1 MFGSSP
7 RVRGKRMAPP
17 PNPPQPGLIPACAGK
32 TYAHSPGRS
41 VSRAHPR
48 ACGENAIFARSSFV
62 AYGSSP
68 RVRGKLR
75 EEDRSA
81 HHRRL
86 IPARAGKT
94 SWRRRQRPARRAHP
108 RVCGEND
115 TDAASSA
122 SASGSSP
129 RVRGKPRWQRSSG
142 NTNRLIP
149 ARAGKTSSGRASS
162 RGCGAHPRAC
172 GENPGAALPGQ
183 GLSGSSPRVRG
194 KHLRHGI
201 RVPRAGL
208 IPARAGKTL
217 AIAHSIALSEA
228 HPRAC
233 GENSRGASAAPP

>member
-1 MFGSSP
+1 MCGENQKEEVSGATVFGSSP

-62 AYGSSP
+62 AY
-68 RVRGKLR
+68 
-75 EEDRSA
+75 
-81 HHRRL
+81 
-86 IPARAGKT
+86 
-94 SWRRRQRPARRAHP
+94 
-108 RVCGEND
+108 
-115 TDAASSA
+115 
-122 SASGSSP
+122 GSSP

>member
-1 MFGSSP
+1 MCGENQKEEVSGATVFGSSP

-108 RVCGEND
+108 RACGENFER
-115 TDAASSA
+115 ARIVAWLR
-122 SASGSSP
+122 GSSP
-129 RVRGKPRWQRSSG
+129 RVRGKPGGGPSRPG
-142 NTNRLIP
+142 PVRLIP
-149 ARAGKTSSGRASS
+149 ARAGKTSTTWDSGTAS
-162 RGCGAHPRAC
+162 G
-172 GENPGAALPGQ
+172 
-183 GLSGSSPRVRG
+183 
-194 KHLRHGI
+194 
-201 RVPRAGL
+201 
-208 IPARAGKTL
+208 
-217 AIAHSIALSEA
+217 A

-233 GENSRGASAAPP
+233 GENSRDRAFHRSQ